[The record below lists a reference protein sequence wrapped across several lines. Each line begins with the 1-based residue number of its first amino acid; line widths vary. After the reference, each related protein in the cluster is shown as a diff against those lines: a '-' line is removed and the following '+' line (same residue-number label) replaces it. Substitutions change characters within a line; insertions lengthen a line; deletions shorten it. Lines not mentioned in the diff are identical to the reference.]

1 MNMINAKDILKI
13 KDSAEILDV
22 REPDEITDLET
33 QTFSN
38 YTLIPKGELDRALKT
53 LSKDKEYYI
62 LCRSGRRAKDAAIFM
77 ENEGFKVTIIEGGFE
92 SIKKEL
98 E

>member
-1 MNMINAKDILKI
+1 MKKISAKDILKI

-62 LCRSGRRAKDAAIFM
+62 LCRSGRRAKEAAIFM
-77 ENEGFKVTIIEGGFE
+77 ENEGYKATLIEGGLE
-92 SIKKEL
+92 AIKKEL